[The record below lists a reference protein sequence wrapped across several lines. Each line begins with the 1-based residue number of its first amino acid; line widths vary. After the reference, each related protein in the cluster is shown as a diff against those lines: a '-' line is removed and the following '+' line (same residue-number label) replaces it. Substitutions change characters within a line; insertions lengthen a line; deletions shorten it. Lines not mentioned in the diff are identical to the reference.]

1 MFALM
6 AVQRQA
12 AASRSASPES
22 RLQQGVF
29 GGVPTTR
36 WTKPFSKFAHTP
48 NLRASLG
55 QAGTAGWEW
64 PGTFGFMGGQGVRE
78 EGMWVELTK
87 EKRMMRLKERSNAAD
102 ARDFGAM
109 IYQVWGSL
117 VGLGEVAVTKKVE
130 EKEGLYSWGKLK
142 YPFAIFFFWVPFS
155 TSCVW

>member
-1 MFALM
+1 
-6 AVQRQA
+6 
-12 AASRSASPES
+12 
-22 RLQQGVF
+22 
-29 GGVPTTR
+29 
-36 WTKPFSKFAHTP
+36 
-48 NLRASLG
+48 
-55 QAGTAGWEW
+55 
-64 PGTFGFMGGQGVRE
+64 
-78 EGMWVELTK
+78 
-87 EKRMMRLKERSNAAD
+87 MRLKERSNAAD